1 VAHRVLLICKRA
13 AVPTKLQA
21 ALREIGIEADLTRNT
36 AGAERGDLRRYGAVA
51 FGRAVSEPDRA
62 RMTEAF
68 RTANP
73 TVAASGRRRTG
84 GAGDPHARN
93 RHHRRAVG
101 RARSHL
107 KGES

>member
-1 VAHRVLLICKRA
+1 LLICKRA

-73 TVAASGRRRTG
+73 TVAASRRRCTVALAILTLG
-84 GAGDPHARN
+84 IDITVAPSAAR
-93 RHHRRAVG
+93 G
-101 RARSHL
+101 L
-107 KGES
+107 T